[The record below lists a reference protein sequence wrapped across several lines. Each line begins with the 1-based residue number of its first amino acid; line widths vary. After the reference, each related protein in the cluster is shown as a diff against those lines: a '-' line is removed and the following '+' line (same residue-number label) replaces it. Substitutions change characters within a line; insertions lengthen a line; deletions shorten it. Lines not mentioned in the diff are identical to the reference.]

1 MTEIAE
7 GPLPVSTASRRVLT
21 GTSAAEGFGVGR
33 ALRLG
38 RNGAASDATARRSLI
53 EAIVQVR
60 RDLAELLVSL
70 PAAEAELFAPEAHI
84 LDEIEPQ
91 LLERERGG
99 DSPEE
104 IIFASTNCGCTD
116 LVIDL
121 RERLLGALQGAHG
134 ESAHGAVGHHGGD
147 LVLLA
152 DSVTPSLVAFLPRQV
167 VALVAAVDGPMTARR
182 DVGPSS
188 HAALLARG
196 RGLPIAYVTGADF
209 SSLAAGAW
217 VIVDATEPAASLIVD
232 PSQRELEAAQGRMET
247 AVNERQRGTCVPLEH
262 LGIALRVN
270 VGSGHDEIPTCADG
284 VGLVR
289 TEMTFAGS
297 AAPPSEDEQL
307 AALMRIAIRAR
318 GAPIVVR
325 LFDAG
330 GDKPIAWLGGG
341 GGGTSRGIARLLEHP
356 EVLMTQLRALARA
369 RQRADVR
376 VLLPFVESAAELRAV
391 RAIAD
396 ATLPVGAMIE
406 SPHGVHAI
414 AEISAAADF
423 VSIGTN
429 DLTAEVLALRRTDG
443 MPLLEP
449 RVLALVQR
457 TIAGAH
463 AAGRK
468 VTICGELAADERG
481 ARIAT
486 GLGADVLSVAPVH
499 VSRVRALLAAA
510 TMQSCLDE
518 AGAALLGS

>member
-1 MTEIAE
+1 MTDSAE

-33 ALRLG
+33 ALKLG
-38 RNGAASDATARRSLI
+38 RNGAASDATARRSLMETI
-53 EAIVQVR
+53 AQVR

-84 LDEIEPQ
+84 LDEIEPS
-91 LLERERGG
+91 LLERERAG

-104 IIFASTNCGCTD
+104 IIFASTDCGCTD

-134 ESAHGAVGHHGGD
+134 ASAHGAIGHQSSD

-167 VALVAAVDGPMTARR
+167 VAVVAAVDGPMTGRR

-196 RGLPIAYVTGADF
+196 RGMPIAYVTSADF
-209 SSLAAGAW
+209 ASLDGGTW
-217 VIVDATEPAASLIVD
+217 VIVDATEPAARFTVE
-232 PSQRELEAAQGRMET
+232 PSQSELEAAQDRMKA
-247 AVNERQRGTCVPLEH
+247 AVGERQGGACVPLEH

-270 VGSGHDEIPTCADG
+270 VGSAHDEIPACADG

-318 GAPIVVR
+318 GAPIIVR

-330 GDKPIAWLGGG
+330 GDKPIAWLGG

-376 VLLPFVESAAELRAV
+376 VLLPFVESAAELRTV
-391 RAIAD
+391 RTLAD
-396 ATLPVGAMIE
+396 SALPVGAMIE
-406 SPHGVHAI
+406 SPKGVLAI

-429 DLTAEVLALRRTDG
+429 DLTAEALGLRRTDG

-481 ARIAT
+481 ARVAT

-510 TMQSCLDE
+510 TIQSCLGE
-518 AGAALLGS
+518 AQSALLGS